1 MVKGLHQIS
10 TCEVC
15 GNEQLTSVF
24 DLGLHPMCDDL
35 VPIGDSRV
43 CREYPIEILFCENCL
58 TAHQRFQV
66 PKQELFPTS
75 YHYRSRF
82 TADVLNGMAGLVES
96 CAQRFGDLAGKRVL
110 DIGCNDG
117 SLLDF
122 FRQKGAV
129 TEGIEPTGAYLD
141 AKEKG
146 HITFNNFLSKEI
158 ADVIVTSHGKP
169 DFITFTNVFAH
180 IENLHEVL
188 ASLKRMMAPH
198 TVIVIE
204 NHYLGAVLDGNQ
216 FDTFYHEHPRT
227 YSYSSFVHMAR
238 SLGVRLLDVEFPS
251 RYGGNIRVFLGNT
264 AKTGSGSAKDLEDL
278 RVRESKFL
286 ENFAS
291 LRKNVERWRE
301 TKKPFLLEQVRKYG
315 KLRAKA
321 FPGRSAILVKLLG
334 LNEES
339 ISTVY
344 EKPGSMKIG
353 HYLPGT
359 RIPICSD
366 DDLFALPDQSL
377 PLLNLAWHIPREI
390 SSYLTEHGYT
400 GPIIDI
406 LSAEDFVPSRAS
418 GGTDR

>member
-1 MVKGLHQIS
+1 MKNNFSEIDK
-10 TCEVC
+10 CEVC
-15 GNEQLTSVF
+15 GNTELVSVL

-35 VPIGDSRV
+35 VPVGDTRV
-43 CREYPIEILFCENCL
+43 CREFPIEILFCRTCQ

-66 PKQELFPTS
+66 PKHDLFPVT

-82 TADVLNGMAGLVES
+82 TSDVLTGMKMLVSS
-96 CAQRFGDLAGKRVL
+96 CIKRFGSLTDKRVL

-117 SLLDF
+117 SLLDY
-122 FRQKGAV
+122 FRQQGAV
-129 TEGIEPTGAYLD
+129 TIGIEPTGACKD
-141 AKEKG
+141 AEEKG
-146 HITFNNFLSKEI
+146 HAVFNDYLSN
-158 ADVIVTSHGKP
+158 DVARLVVEKHDQP

-180 IENLHEVL
+180 IEDLYGVL
-188 ASLKRMMAPH
+188 EALKVLMGPQ
-198 TVIVIE
+198 TVLVIE

-227 YSYSSFVHMAR
+227 YSYTSFVHMAR

-264 AKTGSGSAKDLEDL
+264 TNTGSGSAKDLEDL
-278 RVRESKFL
+278 RVLESKFL

-321 FPGRSAILVKLLG
+321 FPGRAAILVKLLG

-339 ISTVY
+339 ISAVY

-366 DDLFALPDQSL
+366 DDLFALPDQNL

-400 GPIIDI
+400 GSIIDI